1 MFIRL
6 ADEQF
11 LQFWKLNKFF
21 ANYCYYLVVTLVEL
35 NIYF

>member
-11 LQFWKLNKFF
+11 LQFWKVNKFC
-21 ANYCYYLVVTLVEL
+21 ATYCNYLVVTLVG
-35 NIYF
+35 